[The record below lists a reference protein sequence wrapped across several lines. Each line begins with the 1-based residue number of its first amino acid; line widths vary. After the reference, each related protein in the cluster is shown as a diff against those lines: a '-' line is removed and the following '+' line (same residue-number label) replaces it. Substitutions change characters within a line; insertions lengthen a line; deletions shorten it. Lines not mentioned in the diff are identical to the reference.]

1 MINEESVIKEEVKI
15 SDDSI
20 NKISIQIEQQ
30 MKKAFFDLID
40 ETVNSEKPDY
50 DWITNLYSELL
61 NRLASF
67 LKNNP
72 KNYKLLQDEF
82 DIELFRQMISNDVF
96 DQMSMLKLVN
106 NTYGWIQK
114 LQAPARDSE
123 TNESKNR
130 VLNSEPPKMISTFLK
145 EIHVCI
151 DNIEKD
157 LIEFYKKIE

>member
-1 MINEESVIKEEVKI
+1 MINEESINEEVKI
-15 SDDSI
+15 NDDSI

-40 ETVNSEKPDY
+40 ENVNSEKPDY
-50 DWITNLYSELL
+50 DWITNLYSEIL

-67 LKNNP
+67 LKNKP

-130 VLNSEPPKMISTFLK
+130 VLNSEPTKIISTFLK

>member
-1 MINEESVIKEEVKI
+1 MINEESVKEEVKI
-15 SDDSI
+15 NDDSI

-40 ETVNSEKPDY
+40 ENVNSDKPDY
-50 DWITNLYSELL
+50 DWITNLYSEIM
-61 NRLASF
+61 NRLTSF

-130 VLNSEPPKMISTFLK
+130 VLNSEPTKMISTFLK

>member
-1 MINEESVIKEEVKI
+1 MINEETGINQARI
-15 SDDSI
+15 SEDSI
-20 NKISIQIEQQ
+20 NKISIQIKEQ

-40 ETVNSEKPDY
+40 ENVNSEKPDY
-50 DWITNLYSELL
+50 EWITNLYSELL

-67 LKNNP
+67 LKINSR
-72 KNYKLLQDEF
+72 NYKLLQDEF
-82 DIELFRQMISNDVF
+82 DVELFRQMITNDVF
-96 DQMSMLKLVN
+96 DQISMLKLVN

-123 TNESKNR
+123 TDESKNR
-130 VLNSEPPKMISTFLK
+130 VLNSDPKNMISTFLK

-157 LIEFYKKIE
+157 LFEFYKTLE

>member
-1 MINEESVIKEEVKI
+1 MINEETGINQARI
-15 SDDSI
+15 SEDSI
-20 NKISIQIEQQ
+20 NKISIQIKEQ

-40 ETVNSEKPDY
+40 ENVNSEKPDY
-50 DWITNLYSELL
+50 EWITNLYAELL

-67 LKNNP
+67 LKINSR
-72 KNYKLLQDEF
+72 NYKLLQDEF
-82 DIELFRQMISNDVF
+82 DVELFRQMITNDVF
-96 DQMSMLKLVN
+96 DQISMLKLVN

-123 TNESKNR
+123 TDESKNR
-130 VLNSEPPKMISTFLK
+130 VLNSDPKNMISTFLK

-157 LIEFYKKIE
+157 LLEFYKTLE